1 MLVFAEKQ
9 SPKLR
14 YVVSH
19 VIERM
24 LGWPLVWSTS
34 LEAFHAATGPKL
46 NYGNIEVPG
55 AFRIPESG
63 WLNRTGAS
71 QRSFSAQ
78 GNGAELRIALVE
90 GEHDI
95 FASIFH
101 LLSLADEIHAT
112 ERDTHGRVPA
122 SALLL
127 VKHGAAHLPIIDHWV
142 MQLAKDMR
150 SIFPELP
157 VPDRKFRHVLT
168 VDVDNGLKYA
178 GRPFY
183 RALGATAKDL
193 LQRSGSVPQRWK
205 VRFGAEKD
213 PYAILPEILAHFR
226 GRVDRAIAF
235 FLLRGNGEFDHAA
248 DPAHPAFRAL
258 ISATAQQAEVGLHP
272 SYDSSSDQRMEAT
285 ELARFKD
292 LLKAPVT
299 CSRQHF
305 LRWELPGTLR
315 RKVEFGITEDHTLG
329 FTDRVGFRVGTCTPF
344 PWYDLE
350 RDEATSL
357 MLWPF
362 QVMDSAVH
370 EQMGVPI
377 GQAAAQFRTM
387 MNAVKA
393 VEGTFVSVWHDR
405 YLSGHAQFAGWPE
418 VVEEVVEAARK

>member
-14 YVVSH
+14 YAVSH

-24 LGWPLVWSTS
+24 LGWPFVWSTS
-34 LEAFHAATGPKL
+34 LEEFRAATGPKL

-63 WLNRTGAS
+63 WLNGTGAAH
-71 QRSFSAQ
+71 RPVSAK
-78 GNGAELRIALVE
+78 GSGAELRIALVG
-90 GEHDI
+90 GEHDL

-101 LLSLADEIHAT
+101 LLSLTDEINAT
-112 ERDTHGRVPA
+112 ERDTHDRVPA

-127 VKHGAAHLPIIDHWV
+127 VRHKADHIPIIDHWV
-142 MQLAKDMR
+142 LQLAKDLR
-150 SIFPELP
+150 SLFPELP
-157 VPDRKFRHVLT
+157 VPVRKFKHVLT

-193 LQRSGSVPQRWK
+193 FQRPGKVAERWK
-205 VRFGAEKD
+205 VRSGAAFD
-213 PYAILPEILAHFR
+213 PYAVLPDRLAHIR

-235 FLLRGNGEFDHAA
+235 FLLRGNGGFDHAA
-248 DPAHPAFRAL
+248 DADHPAFRAL
-258 ISATAQQAEVGLHP
+258 VSSIAQYAEVGLHP
-272 SYDSSSDQRMEAT
+272 SYPSSSDRGMEAA
-285 ELARFKD
+285 ELTQLKEV
-292 LLKAPVT
+292 LKAPVT
-299 CSRQHF
+299 LSRQHF
-305 LRWELPGTLR
+305 LRWQLPGTLR

-350 RDEATSL
+350 REEATSL

-362 QVMDSAVH
+362 QAMDSAVH
-370 EQMGVPI
+370 EQIGVPVE
-377 GQAAAQFRTM
+377 QAAAQFTTM

-405 YLSGHAQFAGWPE
+405 YLSGHEQFIGWPE
-418 VVEEVVEAARK
+418 VMEELVEAAQK